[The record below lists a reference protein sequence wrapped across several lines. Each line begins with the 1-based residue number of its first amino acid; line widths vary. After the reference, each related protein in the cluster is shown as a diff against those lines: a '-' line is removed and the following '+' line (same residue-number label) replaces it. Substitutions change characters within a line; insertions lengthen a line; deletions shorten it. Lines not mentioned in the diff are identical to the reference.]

1 MKKLINAKILIV
13 GGAGFVGSNLVF
25 KLLNYKIKNIYII
38 DNLLSA
44 DLSNIPK
51 DKRVIFLK
59 GSITNQNILKR
70 IPNDINFI
78 WHLACYHG
86 NQASIINPLKDHEN
100 NLFTTLRLYDYIKK
114 FKNLVK
120 VVYSSAGCS
129 FAEKTYDQPIATDE
143 KYFSSLYQDSPY
155 SISKLAGDIYSLYY
169 HRSHNLP
176 VVIARFQNVYGEREI
191 LGAGKWRGH
200 ISTVWRNVIPTF
212 IWQALNN
219 YELKLENSGE
229 NSRDF
234 IHVSDIVNGLILCA
248 VNGKEGKVYNL
259 GTGKETKIRDL
270 ATKTINY
277 TKSTSKIIYLP
288 QRLWDT
294 SGRRFA
300 SIKNSKINLGF
311 SCKINIDKGLKQTIQ
326 WSIKNKDLIKK
337 NILKHKKY
345 LKL

>member
-51 DKRVIFLK
+51 DKRVIIFK
-59 GSITNQNILKR
+59 GSVTNQNILKR

-143 KYFSSLYQDSPY
+143 KYYSSLYQDSPY

-191 LGAGKWRGH
+191 FR
-200 ISTVWRNVIPTF
+200 
-212 IWQALNN
+212 
-219 YELKLENSGE
+219 
-229 NSRDF
+229 SR
-234 IHVSDIVNGLILCA
+234 
-248 VNGKEGKVYNL
+248 KVERSHKYCME
-259 GTGKETKIRDL
+259 KC
-270 ATKTINY
+270 Y
-277 TKSTSKIIYLP
+277 TNIYM
-288 QRLWDT
+288 
-294 SGRRFA
+294 A
-300 SIKNSKINLGF
+300 SIK
-311 SCKINIDKGLKQTIQ
+311 
-326 WSIKNKDLIKK
+326 
-337 NILKHKKY
+337 
-345 LKL
+345 